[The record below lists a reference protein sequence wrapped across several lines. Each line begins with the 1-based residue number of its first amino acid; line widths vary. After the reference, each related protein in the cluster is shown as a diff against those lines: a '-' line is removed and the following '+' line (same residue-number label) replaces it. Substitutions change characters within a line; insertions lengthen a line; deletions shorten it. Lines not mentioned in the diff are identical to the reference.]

1 MVIFFRLDADIDNV
15 ASRPSV
21 TGLSY
26 IGIKKNPQHLFAEDF
41 VF

>member
-15 ASRPSV
+15 ASRPSA

-26 IGIKKNPQHLFAEDF
+26 IGSKKNPQHFIAEDS